1 MKKICSLSILL
12 LFSLMLAVSTASAI
26 PVYHLTFIGAEGGS
40 LGGIYTYPYG
50 FEINGTGNYPLIC
63 DTFTR
68 QINPGDSWD
77 AYVRNMASINASN
90 VGNLFFGSVNG
101 GGNGAV
107 QYYMAAGLLF
117 EDARTNPSNATYD
130 NWAIWYTF
138 EQGAVTSSGGWGSLS
153 AGDQATIQGDSAA
166 AISAAA
172 LDTPSQFSNIV
183 IYTPTDGTGQEF
195 FGWNTP
201 APEPA
206 SLALFGSGVLG
217 VAGLLRRKLKA
228 QR

>member
-12 LFSLMLAVSTASAI
+12 LFGLMLAVSTASAA
-26 PVYHLTFIGAEGGS
+26 PVYHLTFNGPEGGS

-50 FEINGTGNYPLIC
+50 FQINGTGNYPLIC

-68 QINPGDSWD
+68 EISPGDSWD
-77 AYVRNMASINASN
+77 AYVRNMSSINASN
-90 VGNLFFGSVNG
+90 VSNLFFGSVNG
-101 GGNGAV
+101 GGSGAV
-107 QYYMAAGLLF
+107 QYYMAAGILF
-117 EDARTNPSNATYD
+117 QDARNDPSNAAYY

-138 EQGAVTSSGGWGSLS
+138 EQGAVTSSSGWGSLS
-153 AGDQATIQGDSAA
+153 SGDQTTIQNDSAT

-172 LDTPSQFSNIV
+172 HDVPSDFSNIV

-217 VAGLLRRKLKA
+217 LAGLLRRKLKT